1 MEFHSNHE
9 KNQEGNKE
17 TKSCGLYFL
26 HNLLNEIS
34 KKEILLKASFIN
46 DKKSY
51 LLYKLNE
58 ENKKEA
64 EPQLIPY
71 FFINKLLLLRKILL
85 DSLSIVIIIRIV

>member
-46 DKKSY
+46 DKKS
-51 LLYKLNE
+51 
-58 ENKKEA
+58 
-64 EPQLIPY
+64 
-71 FFINKLLLLRKILL
+71 FI
-85 DSLSIVIIIRIV
+85 